1 MKTEK
6 TLYKKDTKGKIRVLI
21 LSTEGAELIQKSG
34 LLNGQLVEHRKIC
47 KAKNVGKVNATTP
60 EQQAI
65 AEMNSKIKDELDG
78 GYYETLEEAENDT
91 AVFPMLAK
99 DFAKESKKIDWT
111 SPVFAQPKLDGM
123 RCLAFI
129 SKSGKVKLVSRDGKI
144 IQNMMH
150 IEKQLSTINEDI
162 ILDGELYQHGLTFQE
177 NMSLIKRYQEG
188 KTESICYNVYDVVQ
202 DKPFHTRIVN
212 LNKILFMFDEQ
223 SCIVEVNTHTIENEN
238 ELRELHE
245 QFVSNGYEGTIVR
258 HGEESYKVGGRSSH
272 LLKYKD
278 FIDIAEPIVDV
289 IPGDQRPEWGVP
301 VFYLNGDPSMRFEAG
316 TRMTHEERMDLLA
329 NKDQYIGKTAEIRF
343 FQYTDKG
350 VPRFPVMV
358 GFRLDR

>member
-1 MKTEK
+1 MGVEK
-6 TLYKKDTKGKIRVLI
+6 ILYKKDTKGKIRVLI
-21 LSTEGAELIQKSG
+21 VSTEGAELVQKSG
-34 LLNGQLVEHRKIC
+34 VLNGQLVEHRKVC

-65 AEMNSKIKDELDG
+65 AEMKSKIKDELDG
-78 GYYETLEEAENDT
+78 GYYETVEEAENDT
-91 AVFPMLAK
+91 AIFPMLAK
-99 DFAKESKKIDWT
+99 EYGKESKKINW
-111 SPVFAQPKLDGM
+111 SLPVFAQPKLDGM

-129 SKSGKVKLVSRDGKI
+129 SKSGKVKLMSRDGKV
-144 IQNMMH
+144 IQNMGH
-150 IEKQLSTINEDI
+150 IEKQLSTIGCEI

-188 KTESICYNVYDVVQ
+188 KTEQINYNVYDVVE
-202 DKPFHTRIVN
+202 DRPFHERIVSVKSFTT
-212 LNKILFMFDEQ
+212 LP
-223 SCIVEVNTHTIENEN
+223 SVVEVLTVAIVDEDN
-238 ELRELHE
+238 LRSLHGTFISE
-245 QFVSNGYEGTIVR
+245 GYEGTIVR
-258 HGEESYKVGGRSSH
+258 HGEEPYKAGGRSSH

-278 FIDIAEPIVDV
+278 FIDIAEPIIDV

-301 VFYLNGDPSMRFEAG
+301 VFYLNGDPTMRFEAG

-329 NKDQYIGKTAEIRF
+329 NKNEYIGKTAEVRF

-358 GFRLDR
+358 GFRLDC